1 MFKTR
6 VTEMLGVEYP
16 IIQGGM
22 QWVSRP
28 ELAAAV
34 SNAGG
39 CGILSALTYPTPEEL
54 AREIRRTKTL
64 TSKPFGV
71 NITLLPTLR
80 PLNIDGYIDA
90 VVGEGIR
97 IVETAGR
104 SPEPFMARFKK
115 AGVKVMHKCTAVRFA
130 RTVERVGCDAVIID
144 GYECAGHPGEEDV
157 TSLILI
163 PLTRDA
169 VSIPVI
175 AAGGFADGRGLV
187 AALALGADAVLMG
200 TRFMATK
207 EAPINPKVKEGLT
220 KRSETDTMLVQ
231 RSLQNT
237 NRVLKGTM
245 AQKVAEMEARGAKL
259 EELAPFISGQRGRE
273 VLETGDMEKGM
284 LAGGQCVGLVN
295 DVPTAKEVIDRIM
308 RDAQE
313 IMKRLGGKGAF
324 QPLRSSV

>member
-1 MFKTR
+1 
-6 VTEMLGVEYP
+6 
-16 IIQGGM
+16 
-22 QWVSRP
+22 
-28 ELAAAV
+28 
-34 SNAGG
+34 
-39 CGILSALTYPTPEEL
+39 
-54 AREIRRTKTL
+54 
-64 TSKPFGV
+64 
-71 NITLLPTLR
+71 
-80 PLNIDGYIDA
+80 
-90 VVGEGIR
+90 
-97 IVETAGR
+97 
-104 SPEPFMARFKK
+104 
-115 AGVKVMHKCTAVRFA
+115 
-130 RTVERVGCDAVIID
+130 VIID